1 MGVQSRERAVLTGAL
16 LRAAPPEL
24 PLTTD
29 CVSSGGS
36 GDSGLQGRGHSGLA
50 VGREGVK

>member
-16 LRAAPPEL
+16 LKAAPPEL

-36 GDSGLQGRGHSGLA
+36 GDSGLRGGHSGLA

>member
-1 MGVQSRERAVLTGAL
+1 MGVQSRERVVLTGAL
-16 LRAAPPEL
+16 LKAASPEL

-29 CVSSGGS
+29 CVSSEGS
-36 GDSGLQGRGHSGLA
+36 GDSGLGEGGHSGLA